1 MAEAAELLDSHFEFQ
16 NTLQKW
22 KLWLSFICS
31 VMLLSSLKEMAAP
44 SHNVELE
51 AAKFLHKLIQD
62 STDEPSK
69 LATKLFVILQH
80 MKTSGKEHSM
90 PYQVI
95 SRAMET
101 VINRHGLDIEAL
113 KSTRIPLT
121 GGAQIGDSASSQ
133 YAGSSQASGVT
144 KDSKAGLAENEMS
157 KIDALA
163 SSRPPVRLSSA
174 ASAGQDYYQ
183 GSGTHRS
190 SQSFDHESPSSLET
204 RSANS
209 QSQDKH
215 QNEGKNATTKRK
227 RADSSLEPH
236 IENLQLDTH
245 GAVVNTR
252 KGKINKVEPSRG
264 FSVKGGESTNFNLTP
279 SSGHMEQFP
288 SFSGNMRAMHR
299 ATQEGQNFPEGI
311 VDSTNIANMRAPNSQ
326 YPEDAEVSSAHNA
339 SGQQGGSLSSM
350 HEVLS
355 SRGVWN
361 QNKTGMPFERSQVH
375 RFSANVVSDNMTT
388 EIPIQQST
396 HASVASGAF
405 GKVHGGIPATS
416 SSYPAGDFP
425 VSMQNSGSDYQ
436 RHGLSK
442 GFEHDGGSSN
452 IVADNSNIVQVGRP
466 NSTSEMS
473 MNRSIAPRDTGKS
486 PLSPPPTFPGTPFK
500 GQQLK
505 QLRAQCL
512 VFLAFRNNLMPKKLH
527 LEIALGNT
535 VPKEDGPRKEI
546 TDHRGKAQSSNEPGN
561 ISEVVAPFG
570 KMSNVPSG
578 ALSSGRFLEAEHSAR
593 VAEKLKIMG
602 DKKGPSPVD
611 ERKPLL
617 AIRKL
622 ETEIQSQETV
632 ESQAFSTISSQQ
644 PDSATMRGGFV
655 VSNPVEDMVDGHLQV
670 GKVDQA
676 FPVMGMNKQMN
687 PEISWSDVS
696 SHNEVPR
703 ASLAVSSVHPEMVP
717 ERKDNAP
724 SQLHNPDD
732 PKFSE
737 FQTRCVSAGSK
748 VATTDDPLRN
758 GVCFTSEQDEE
769 DKSVSTDSPPSPKH
783 TMSEKWIMDQQKRKL
798 LADQNW
804 ILKQQKTRLRIA
816 ACFNKLKENVSSSDN
831 ISTRTRSVI
840 ELKKL
845 QLLELQRRLRSDFLN
860 DFFKPIT
867 TDIERL
873 KSFKKHRHGRR
884 IKQLEKYEQ
893 KMKEERQKRIRE
905 RQKEFFSEIEVHKER
920 LDDVFKIRRERWKG
934 FNKYVKEFHKR
945 KERIQ
950 REKIDRIQREKINL
964 LKINDVEGYLRM
976 VQDAKSD
983 RVKQLLKET
992 EKYLQKLG
1000 SKLREAKAMAQ
1011 SFENDNDEVR
1021 TATVVENET
1030 AVENEDESDQAKHY
1044 MESNEKYYLMAHSIK
1059 ENISEQPT
1067 YLQGGKLREY
1077 QMNGLRWLVSLYNN
1091 NLNGILADEM
1101 GLGKTVQV
1109 ISLICY
1115 LMETKNDRGPFLVV
1129 VPSSVLPG
1137 WVTEI
1142 NFWAPGMHKIVY
1154 AGPPEE
1160 RRRLF
1165 KERIVQQKFN
1175 ILLTTYEYLM
1185 NKHDRP
1191 KLSKIHW
1198 HYIIIDEGHR
1208 IKNASCKLNADLKHY
1223 HSSHRLLLTGTPL
1236 QNNLEELWALLNFLL
1251 PNIFNSSED
1260 FSQWFN
1266 KPFESNGDNSAD
1278 EALLSEEENLLIINR
1293 LHQVLRPFVLRRL
1306 KHKVENE
1313 LPEKIERLIRCEA
1326 SAYQKLLMKRVEEN
1340 LGSIGNPKARSVHN
1354 SVMELRNICNHPYLS
1369 QLHAEQVDSLLPK
1382 HYLPTVVR
1390 LCGKLEMLDRLLP
1403 KLKATDH
1410 RVLFFST
1417 MTRLLDIMEEYLTM
1431 KQYRYLR
1438 LDGHTSGN
1446 ERGALIDNF
1455 NKPNSPFFIFLLS
1468 IRAGGVGVNLQA
1480 ADTVILFDTDWNPQ
1494 VDLQAQARAHR
1505 LGQKKDVLVL
1515 RFETVQTVEEQVRAS
1530 AEHKLGVANQS
1541 ITAGFFDNNTSAED
1555 RREYLESL
1563 LRESKKEEAAPVLD
1577 DDGLNDLLVRSE
1589 SEIDVFE
1596 SVDKQR
1602 MEEEMATWKKLVSG
1616 QGIDGSRSLPALPPS
1631 RLVTDDDLKE
1641 FYEVMKLYEVPKAAV
1656 ASNVGV
1662 KRKGEYLGG
1671 LDTQQYGRGKRT
1683 REVRSYE
1690 EQLTEEEFEK
1700 MCQAD
1705 SPESPKLKEE
1715 IIERNLPKGASI
1727 ELVGSSEPLVSPVP
1741 QQPPQMVEVL
1751 QEPQQQNRDATP
1763 SKRGRGRPR
1772 RTTTEKSPTAALPPA
1787 PSGVGKV
1794 DVGLQRGVDS
1804 SYLATSAPNACPSS
1818 TPDLQPS
1825 APSHS
1830 STPGSQTTPTGPS
1843 AAIQSRGQGRK
1854 AQSGG
1859 QAPRRRGKK
1868 QEPVSHAAADS
1879 LSGLSPKVN
1888 EEPQVKSPLDSQ
1900 TINTSETTST
1910 APLANVVAVECSSGA
1925 KDARIA
1931 LDSHSALPSADTA
1944 VPQSCPPVPSIP
1956 VQVRGQG
1963 KKGQT
1968 GTGTPRRR
1976 GKKQAQVA
1984 PAIPDVSAGQDSKL
1998 NPQPLEKSA
2007 DSLKSNQEDAQEQM
2021 KVMPEQVQRIS
2032 APATGGG
2039 EDKKSIEH
2047 NDFVG
2052 HQKQPESSSEVH
2064 EDTVISL
2071 GPAAGLIQNA
2081 DLHGK
2086 ASVIKEVSS
2095 EGSASIGNSDECHNN
2110 EGGAAQAVPVLSKTM
2125 TEVVKNQSSDN
2136 KVHTAMTMVNT
2147 ALVSSSPTDC
2157 LSAAN
2162 PVEGAN
2168 KTSNPLPANITSSS
2182 QAFPTYSSVASVPHS
2197 VPLCTPESVPGRRQG
2212 RKTPNRAEAPKRRGR
2227 KPAVPDGSFG
2237 QDPKP
2242 NPLGNKAVA
2251 VRGKQETAT
2260 HEVSNVIQVA
2270 EDHSPGGLVGQD
2282 PKRKETPAIPAF
2294 SRIQTADISDVA
2306 RVMKEVFSDTCLS
2319 KAKVGESSGN
2329 ESKNL
2334 PADPLSSAEVA
2345 KNHCSVSEVCLNLPA
2360 QEKAAPSSDVP
2371 IDDHKKQPVA
2381 ESDSGPVKKQ
2391 PVAEGDVTEDDS
2403 GPVKE
2408 HVSETDACKPECKAA
2423 AVPASI
2429 SELKNNEN
2437 SLMECLNSPALE
2449 KTAPFIGVQ
2458 IDIQKSL
2465 NGSEAN
2471 SNATLP
2477 VMASVP
2483 QNEALKPE
2491 CEASTVSKSTVDA
2504 DSRKFPSENHDMQ
2517 CVNSPSLEKA
2527 APFVGPDNML
2537 PGIVVEAKEADGNA
2551 PSVIEASLSRTDGFK
2566 PECAITSCSE
2576 NTADSRKDLTD
2587 NSVMECLNTSA
2598 VERAAP
2604 SCDILIDE
2612 NEEQPGI
2619 EVNAKELGAQG
2630 EAVDEADSDHVEV
2643 CDVKDKATE
2652 AQASLPAGPTS
2663 ETALVVSNLSNDDC
2677 IKPSGT
2683 VAVAMGSDDFAVV
2696 DLTPVSETIALQ
2708 LECKDTVGESNMEI
2722 ECRVPS
2728 CVPSESPDGVGNTE
2742 ENHVQVGNA
2751 EVRSLEEHASLLIS
2765 GETANTGLVHDEHRG
2780 KDLSVEVE
2788 RSASH
2793 SVDACNVENCKD
2805 AEPME
2810 VTTIESSNMEVTEN
2824 DKCRTELQTED
2835 TSLKSGDSENT
2846 ELMSN
2851 ECPGQHLSL
2860 EVERFEGDT
2869 AEMCKDGN
2877 PSEAEPRE
2885 VIAVESANIEL
2896 QNDEC
2901 RSELQSNDHLPK
2913 SASSE
2918 SDNMDLA
2925 FNEHVEQ
2932 PVLLEVEISKGDS
2945 VQACNVEKPSE
2956 KEPIITVELESGNK
2970 PNDQGR
2976 TELQAEDPVSKS
2988 DDTELVDEH
2997 VGQHLS
3003 PENGKSKGD
3012 SVQACNVEKPSET
3025 EPTIAVESDNT
3036 PNDQGRT
3043 ELQSEDPVSESGDTE
3058 LFDEHVGQHLSPE
3071 NEKSKGDSV
3080 QACNVEKPSET
3091 EHVGQHL
3098 SPENEKSK
3106 GDSVQACNVEK
3117 PSETEPIITVE
3128 SGKTPNDQGRTELQS
3143 EDPVSESGDT
3153 ELADEHVGQHVSPE
3167 NEKSKGDS
3175 VQACNVEKPSET
3187 EPIITV
3193 ESGKT
3198 PNGQGR
3204 TELQSEDP
3212 VSESGDTELA
3222 DEHVGQHLSPED
3234 EKSKGDSVQACNVEK
3249 PSETEPTIAV
3259 ESGNTPN
3266 DQGRTELQSED
3277 PVSES
3282 GDTELADEH
3291 VGQLL
3296 SPEDEKSKGDSVQA
3310 CNVEKP
3316 SETEPTIAVESG
3328 NTPNDQGRTE
3338 LQSDYP
3344 VLRSGDMEL
3353 FDKHVGQHLSPEDEK
3368 SKADSVQ
3375 ACNVEPL
3382 EAESM
3387 EVITVESG
3395 NKPNDQ
3401 GRTELQSE
3409 DPLLKSDDPN
3419 NTEPVDNEHGGKHLS
3434 PEVERSEGDFV
3445 QTCNIETKEVSLI
3458 ESANEQNDQGQ
3469 TRLQSEDPSLK
3480 SVDSNNTE
3488 LIDNVENALQAEPTE
3503 VPIVDS
3509 ASTQNEGRT
3518 ELLCVEPSG
3527 SPKQTTDG
3535 SNEVSNMEIE
3545 PVEAKVSSLTQ
3556 NEANS

>member
-1 MAEAAELLDSHFEFQ
+1 
-16 NTLQKW
+16 
-22 KLWLSFICS
+22 
-31 VMLLSSLKEMAAP
+31 MAAP

-101 VINRHGLDIEAL
+101 VINQHGLDIEAL

-121 GGAQIGDSASSQ
+121 RGAQIGDSASSQ

-157 KIDALA
+157 KIDAFA
-163 SSRPPVRLSSA
+163 SSRPPVGPSSV

-190 SQSFDHESPSSLET
+190 SQSLDHESPSSLET

-236 IENLQLDTH
+236 IENPQLDTH
-245 GAVVNTR
+245 SAVVNTR
-252 KGKINKVEPSRG
+252 KGKMNKVEPSRG
-264 FSVKGGESTNFNLTP
+264 FSVKGGESTNFNLTT

-311 VDSTNIANMRAPNSQ
+311 VDSTNIANMRVPNLQ

-339 SGQQGGSLSSM
+339 SGQQAGSLSSM

-361 QNKTGMPFERSQVH
+361 QNKTGVPFERSQVH
-375 RFSANVVSDNMTT
+375 RFSANVVSGNMTT

-416 SSYPAGDFP
+416 SSFPAGDFP

-466 NSTSEMS
+466 NSSSEMS

-486 PLSPPPTFPGTPFK
+486 PLSPSPTFPATPFK

-535 VPKEDGPRKEI
+535 VPKEDGSRKEI

-578 ALSSGRFLEAEHSAR
+578 ALSSGRFLEADHSAR

-602 DKKGPSPVD
+602 DKKGPSPYLSVVAD

-632 ESQAFSTISSQQ
+632 ESQAFSTISTQQ

-655 VSNPVEDMVDGHLQV
+655 VSNPVDDMVDGHLQV

-676 FPVMGMNKQMN
+676 SPVMGMNKQLN
-687 PEISWSDVS
+687 PEISWPGVS

-703 ASLAVSSVHPEMVP
+703 ASLAVSSVQPEMVP

-724 SQLHNPDD
+724 SQLHNPDG

-748 VATTDDPLRN
+748 GATTDDPLRN
-758 GVCFTSEQDEE
+758 GVSFTSEQDEE
-769 DKSVSTDSPPSPKH
+769 DKSVSADSPPSPKH

-798 LADQNW
+798 LTDQNW

-867 TDIERL
+867 TDMERL

-945 KERIQ
+945 KERIH

-1000 SKLREAKAMAQ
+1000 SKLREAKVMAQ

-1021 TATVVENET
+1021 TATVAENET

-1091 NLNGILADEM
+1091 HLNGILADEM

-1137 WVTEI
+1137 WETEI
-1142 NFWAPGMHKIVY
+1142 NFWAPGIHKIVY

-1165 KERIVQQKFN
+1165 KERIVHQKFN

-1313 LPEKIERLIRCEA
+1313 LPEKIERLVRCEA

-1340 LGSIGNPKARSVHN
+1340 LGSIGNTKARSVHN

-1369 QLHAEQVDSLLPK
+1369 QLHAEEVDSSLPK
-1382 HYLPTVVR
+1382 HYLPSLIR

-1446 ERGALIDNF
+1446 DRGALIDGF

-1505 LGQKKDVLVL
+1505 IGQKKDVLVL

-1577 DDGLNDLLVRSE
+1577 DDGLNYLLARSE

-1602 MEEEMATWKKLVSG
+1602 REEEMATWKKLVSG
-1616 QGIDGSRSLPALPPS
+1616 QGIDGSRPLPAMLPS

-1641 FYEVMKLYEVPKAAV
+1641 FYEKMKLYEVPKTAV

-1671 LDTQQYGRGKRT
+1671 LDTQQYGRGKRA

-1715 IIERNLPKGASI
+1715 IIERNLPKGTSI
-1727 ELVGSSEPLVSPVP
+1727 ELVDSSEPLISPV

-1751 QEPQQQNRDATP
+1751 QEPQQQNKDATP

-1794 DVGLQRGVDS
+1794 DVGLQRGIDS
-1804 SYLATSAPNACPSS
+1804 SPLATSTPNACSSS

-1825 APSHS
+1825 ALSHS

-1843 AAIQSRGQGRK
+1843 AVIQSRGQGRK
-1854 AQSGG
+1854 AHSGG

-1868 QEPVSHAAADS
+1868 QEPVSHAVADS
-1879 LSGLSPKVN
+1879 LSALSPKVN
-1888 EEPQVKSPLDSQ
+1888 EEPQIKSPLDGQ

-1910 APLANVVAVECSSGA
+1910 APLANIVAVECSSGA

-1931 LDSHSALPSADTA
+1931 LDSHSALPSADTTI
-1944 VPQSCPPVPSIP
+1944 PQSCPTVPSIP

-2007 DSLKSNQEDAQEQM
+2007 DSLKGNQEDAQAQM
-2021 KVMPEQVQRIS
+2021 EVMPAQVQRIS

-2052 HQKQPESSSEVH
+2052 HQEQPESSSGVH

-2086 ASVIKEVSS
+2086 ASVTKEVSS
-2095 EGSASIGNSDECHNN
+2095 EGSASKGNSDECHNN
-2110 EGGAAQAVPVLSKTM
+2110 EGGAAQAVPVLSKTL
-2125 TEVVKNQSSDN
+2125 TEVVNNQSSDN

-2162 PVEGAN
+2162 PLESAN
-2168 KTSNPLPANITSSS
+2168 KTMNQLAANITSSS

-2197 VPLCTPESVPGRRQG
+2197 APLCAPESVPGRRQG
-2212 RKTPNRAEAPKRRGR
+2212 RKTPNRTEAPKRRGR
-2227 KPAVPDGSFG
+2227 KPAAPDGSSG

-2251 VRGKQETAT
+2251 VRSKQETAT
-2260 HEVSNVIQVA
+2260 HEVSNVIQVHAA
-2270 EDHSPGGLVGQD
+2270 EVPSPGGLVGQD

-2306 RVMKEVFSDTCLS
+2306 RVMKEIFSDTCLS

-2329 ESKNL
+2329 ESRNL
-2334 PADPLSSAEVA
+2334 PADPLSSVEVA
-2345 KNHCSVSEVCLNLPA
+2345 KNHCPVSEVCSNLPA

-2381 ESDSGPVKKQ
+2381 ESDSGSVKKQ

-2423 AVPASI
+2423 AVPVSI

-2449 KTAPFIGVQ
+2449 KTAPSIGVQ

-2483 QNEALKPE
+2483 QTEALKPE
-2491 CEASTVSKSTVDA
+2491 WEAPTVSKTTVDA
-2504 DSRKFPSENHDMQ
+2504 DSRKFPNENHDMQ
-2517 CVNSPSLEKA
+2517 CVKSPSLEKA
-2527 APFVGPDNML
+2527 APFVGLDKML
-2537 PGIVVEAKEADGNA
+2537 PGIVVEAKEAGGNA
-2551 PSVIEASLSRTDGFK
+2551 PTVIEASLSGADGFE
-2566 PECAITSCSE
+2566 PECAVTSCSE
-2576 NTADSRKDLTD
+2576 NIADSRKDLTD
-2587 NSVMECLNTSA
+2587 NSVMECLNTPA
-2598 VERAAP
+2598 LERDAP
-2604 SCDILIDE
+2604 SCDILIDK

-2630 EAVDEADSDHVEV
+2630 GAVDEADSDHVEV

-2652 AQASLPAGPTS
+2652 AQASAGPTS
-2663 ETALVVSNLSNDDC
+2663 ETALVVSNLSNDDH

-2728 CVPSESPDGVGNTE
+2728 CAGAQRSESPDGFGNTE
-2742 ENHVQVGNA
+2742 YNHVQVGNA
-2751 EVRSLEEHASLLIS
+2751 EVRSLEDLLKS
-2765 GETANTGLVHDEHRG
+2765 GETDNTELVHDEHRG

-2793 SVDACNVENCKD
+2793 SIDACKVENCND
-2805 AEPME
+2805 TEPME
-2810 VTTIESSNMEVTEN
+2810 VTTIESSNMEVTQN
-2824 DKCRTELQTED
+2824 DKCRTEPQTED
-2835 TSLKSGDSENT
+2835 TSLKSGDSENI
-2846 ELMSN
+2846 ELISN

-2860 EVERFEGDT
+2860 EVEIFEGDT
-2869 AEMCKDGN
+2869 AEMCKDGK

-2896 QNDEC
+2896 QNDQG
-2901 RSELQSNDHLPK
+2901 RSEPQSNDHLPK
-2913 SASSE
+2913 SASLD
-2918 SDNMDLA
+2918 SDNMDRA
-2925 FNEHVEQ
+2925 FNEHAEQ
-2932 PVLLEVEISKGDS
+2932 PVLLEVEISSGDS
-2945 VQACNVEKPSE
+2945 VQACNFEKPSE
-2956 KEPIITVELESGNK
+2956 KEPIVTVELESGNK

-2976 TELQAEDPVSKS
+2976 TELQAEDPVLKS
-2988 DDTELVDEH
+2988 DDTELVDED

-3012 SVQACNVEKPSET
+3012 SVQACNVEKPSEA
-3025 EPTIAVESDNT
+3025 EPM
-3036 PNDQGRT
+3036 
-3043 ELQSEDPVSESGDTE
+3043 
-3058 LFDEHVGQHLSPE
+3058 
-3071 NEKSKGDSV
+3071 
-3080 QACNVEKPSET
+3080 
-3091 EHVGQHL
+3091 
-3098 SPENEKSK
+3098 
-3106 GDSVQACNVEK
+3106 
-3117 PSETEPIITVE
+3117 IT
-3128 SGKTPNDQGRTELQS
+3128 
-3143 EDPVSESGDT
+3143 
-3153 ELADEHVGQHVSPE
+3153 
-3167 NEKSKGDS
+3167 
-3175 VQACNVEKPSET
+3175 
-3187 EPIITV
+3187 
-3193 ESGKT
+3193 
-3198 PNGQGR
+3198 
-3204 TELQSEDP
+3204 
-3212 VSESGDTELA
+3212 
-3222 DEHVGQHLSPED
+3222 
-3234 EKSKGDSVQACNVEK
+3234 
-3249 PSETEPTIAV
+3249 
-3259 ESGNTPN
+3259 
-3266 DQGRTELQSED
+3266 
-3277 PVSES
+3277 
-3282 GDTELADEH
+3282 H

-3316 SETEPTIAVESG
+3316 SETEPTITVESG
-3328 NTPNDQGRTE
+3328 NTPNDRGRTE
-3338 LQSDYP
+3338 LLSDDP
-3344 VLRSGDMEL
+3344 VLTSGDMEL

-3368 SKADSVQ
+3368 SKGDSVQ

-3395 NKPNDQ
+3395 NTPNDQ
-3401 GRTELQSE
+3401 CRTELQSE

-3419 NTEPVDNEHGGKHLS
+3419 NTEPVDNKHGGKHLS

-3445 QTCNIETKEVSLI
+3445 QICNIETMEVSLV
-3458 ESANEQNDQGQ
+3458 ESANEQNDQRQ
-3469 TRLQSEDPSLK
+3469 TKLQSEDPSLK
-3480 SVDSNNTE
+3480 SVDSNNTQ
-3488 LIDNVENALQAEPTE
+3488 LIDNSENALQAEPTE

-3509 ASTQNEGRT
+3509 ASTQNDEGRT

-3527 SPKQTTDG
+3527 SPKQPTDG